1 MTNTLPT
8 TPNPL
13 ASHSVMQM
21 LDVAMSSIIG
31 DYDDADLVPEWQW
44 VKQMASHEH
53 VGVKDDSAYEYT
65 LNLAM
70 ELDAIPPALQP
81 LLTAAQQ
88 AGVNYILFYNGQPPR
103 PSPRSSTNN
112 IKGQPSPAGP
122 LHHWRHRT

>member
-1 MTNTLPT
+1 MTPIFPT
-8 TPNPL
+8 TPDPL
-13 ASHSVMQM
+13 AGHTVMQM

-44 VKQMASHEH
+44 VKQRASHEH
-53 VGVKDDSAYEYT
+53 VGVKDDSAYEFT

-88 AGVNYILFYNGQPPR
+88 AGVNYILFYNG
-103 PSPRSSTNN
+103 
-112 IKGQPSPAGP
+112 
-122 LHHWRHRT
+122 

>member
-1 MTNTLPT
+1 MTNILPT
-8 TPNPL
+8 TPTPQVGYP
-13 ASHSVMQM
+13 VMKM

-44 VKQMASHEH
+44 VKRMASHEH
-53 VGVKDDSAYEYT
+53 VGVKDDSAYEFT

-88 AGVNYILFYNGQPPR
+88 AGVNYILFYNG
-103 PSPRSSTNN
+103 
-112 IKGQPSPAGP
+112 
-122 LHHWRHRT
+122 

>member
-44 VKQMASHEH
+44 VKRMASHEH
-53 VGVKDDSAYEYT
+53 VGVKDDSYEYT
-65 LNLAM
+65 LNQAM
-70 ELDAIPPALQP
+70 ELNTIPPALQP

-88 AGVNYILFYNGQPPR
+88 AGVNYILFYNG
-103 PSPRSSTNN
+103 
-112 IKGQPSPAGP
+112 
-122 LHHWRHRT
+122 

>member
-8 TPNPL
+8 TPTPQVGYP
-13 ASHSVMQM
+13 VMKM
-21 LDVAMSSIIG
+21 LDVAMSTIVG

-44 VKQMASHEH
+44 VKRMASHEH
-53 VGVKDDSAYEYT
+53 VGVKDDSTYEFT

-88 AGVNYILFYNGQPPR
+88 AGVNYILFYNC
-103 PSPRSSTNN
+103 
-112 IKGQPSPAGP
+112 
-122 LHHWRHRT
+122 

>member
-1 MTNTLPT
+1 MN
-8 TPNPL
+8 NPL
-13 ASHSVMQM
+13 PVTTNPLTGHSVMQM

-31 DYDDADLVPEWQW
+31 DYDDADQVPQWQW

-88 AGVNYILFYNGQPPR
+88 AGVNYILFYNG
-103 PSPRSSTNN
+103 
-112 IKGQPSPAGP
+112 
-122 LHHWRHRT
+122 

>member
-13 ASHSVMQM
+13 TGHSVMQM
-21 LDVAMSSIIG
+21 LDVAMSSIVG

-53 VGVKDDSAYEYT
+53 VDVKDDSASEFT

-70 ELDAIPPALQP
+70 ERDDIPPALQP
-81 LLTAAQQ
+81 LLATAQQ
-88 AGVNYILFYNGQPPR
+88 AGVNYILFYNG
-103 PSPRSSTNN
+103 
-112 IKGQPSPAGP
+112 
-122 LHHWRHRT
+122 

>member
-1 MTNTLPT
+1 MTNPLPA
-8 TPNPL
+8 TPDSL
-13 ASHSVMQM
+13 AGHSVMQM

-53 VGVKDDSAYEYT
+53 VGVKDDSAYEFT

-88 AGVNYILFYNGQPPR
+88 AGVNYILFYNG
-103 PSPRSSTNN
+103 
-112 IKGQPSPAGP
+112 
-122 LHHWRHRT
+122 